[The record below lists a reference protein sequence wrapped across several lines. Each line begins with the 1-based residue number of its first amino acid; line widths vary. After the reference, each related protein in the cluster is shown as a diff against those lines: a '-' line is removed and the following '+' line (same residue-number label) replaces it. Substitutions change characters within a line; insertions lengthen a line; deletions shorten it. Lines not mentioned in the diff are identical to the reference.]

1 MTLQLTKLAL
11 ATGLLLSIS
20 LTAFAT
26 DAIVGTGRYARL
38 LCLMKMMNIMDA
50 DGNHEVALEDFLTY
64 HENVFS
70 LQDKSV
76 SGQIDAQE

>member
-26 DAIVGTGRYARL
+26 DAMVGTGGYARE

-50 DGNHEVALEDFLTY
+50 DGNHEVA
-64 HENVFS
+64 
-70 LQDKSV
+70 
-76 SGQIDAQE
+76 I

>member
-20 LTAFAT
+20 APAFAA
-26 DAIVGTGRYARL
+26 DAMIGTGGYARE
-38 LCLMKMMNIMDA
+38 LCSMKMMRVMDA
-50 DGNHEVALEDFLTY
+50 DGNLEATREEFLTH
-64 HENVFS
+64 HENVLG

-76 SGQIDAQE
+76 DVAN